1 MQLHT
6 RLSIAFWLALVFAT
20 QAATNRFDGDIRAFE
35 AADRTNPPPRN
46 GILFTGSS
54 SIRLWRTLQ
63 QDFPGRP
70 VFNRGFGGS
79 QISDVTHFAGRI
91 VLPYE
96 PQLIVFYAGGND
108 LNGGKSAEQVFAD
121 WQTFVQTVH
130 AKLPKTRLAYISI
143 APNPA
148 RWKQIERVRAANA
161 LIENYNRT
169 DARLSFIDVHPVM
182 MGDDGLPKPDI
193 FVADKLHMNAKG
205 YELWKGVVDAHIA
218 KLLDAPKP

>member
-1 MQLHT
+1 MRLHT
-6 RLSIAFWLALVFAT
+6 RLLLACWLALVFSA
-20 QAATNRFDGDIRAFE
+20 QAATNRFDSDIRAYV
-35 AADRTNPPPRN
+35 AADQTNPPPKN
-46 GILFTGSS
+46 GVLFTGSS
-54 SIRLWRTLQ
+54 SIRLWKTLR
-63 QDFPGRP
+63 QDFPDRP

-79 QISDVTHFAGRI
+79 QISDVIHFADRI

-96 PQLIVFYAGGND
+96 PRLIVFYAGGND
-108 LNGGKSAEQVFAD
+108 LNAGKSAEQVFAD

-148 RWKQIERVRAANA
+148 RWKQIDRVRAANA
-161 LIENYNRT
+161 LIENHSRT
-169 DARLSFIDVHPVM
+169 DARLSFIDVHPAM

-193 FVADKLHMNAKG
+193 FVADKLHMNPRG
-205 YELWKGVVDAHIA
+205 YELWKGVVGAHLA